1 MTQKTGSAPDSALIP
16 QAMERHGPGLLL
28 SAGLLLHRAEVTPT
42 LACLRQDP
50 DPQMIAAK
58 FMRLE
63 GYRHAAC
70 RTRISQD
77 GGRWDCTRESRGTAA
92 GLGQNCL
99 IAGALMGLLKDTGHG
114 NIAVTIGGRRIEARD
129 VLRAGLP
136 AGETGTSFTITWT
149 GRDLPL
155 PAPEPD
161 SPELSAH
168 LAALLATDTGRSW
181 RIEDC
186 AARLGLTTRS
196 LQRYLKAEGLSFS
209 EVMRQTRMK
218 EAARL
223 LADPAVSLAETGYCC
238 GYADQAHF
246 QRDFRRAMGMTP
258 TRFREI
264 GAVIA

>member
-168 LAALLATDTGRSW
+168 LAALLA
-181 RIEDC
+181 
-186 AARLGLTTRS
+186 
-196 LQRYLKAEGLSFS
+196 EGLSFS